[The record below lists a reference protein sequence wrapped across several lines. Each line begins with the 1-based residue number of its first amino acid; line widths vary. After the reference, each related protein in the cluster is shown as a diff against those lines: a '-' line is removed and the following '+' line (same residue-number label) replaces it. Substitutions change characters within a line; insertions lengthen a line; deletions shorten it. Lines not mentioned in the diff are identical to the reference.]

1 MKKLTPLQ
9 KRLVDIYVSME
20 KPNKGKAYELAG
32 YKCSGETARTEAEK
46 TLRKPHVK
54 SYLQKLEKQSTNKA
68 VEISGINKAKV
79 LTDIERVRQK
89 AEDRYSLHTA
99 LRASELQGKH
109 LKMFTDKIEADIG
122 KSFAQ
127 AIHEAMNDEK

>member
-1 MKKLTPLQ
+1 MKLTPLQ
-9 KRLVDIYVSME
+9 KRLCDIYVSMK
-20 KPNKGKAYELAG
+20 KPNQAKAYELAG
-32 YKCSGETARTEAEK
+32 YKCRGKTAVEEASK
-46 TLRKPHVK
+46 TLKKPQVQA
-54 SYLQKLEKQSTNKA
+54 YLKKIQKESTDKA
-68 VEISGINKAKV
+68 VKISSINKAKV